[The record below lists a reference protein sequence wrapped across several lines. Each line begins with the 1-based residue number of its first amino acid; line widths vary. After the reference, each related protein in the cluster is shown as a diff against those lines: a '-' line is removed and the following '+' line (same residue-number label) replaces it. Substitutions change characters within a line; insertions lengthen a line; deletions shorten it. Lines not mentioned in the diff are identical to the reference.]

1 MTDLAIAVDDA
12 ARFVTVVEAA
22 RDEPL
27 TATHKRAALL
37 GWFAPVRVSRRRP
50 HPGEGPDAF
59 SGVH

>member
-1 MTDLAIAVDDA
+1 MTELAIAVDDA
-12 ARFVTVVEAA
+12 ARFVTAVEAA

-27 TATHKRAALL
+27 TAPDNRAVLL
-37 GWFAPVRVSRRRP
+37 GWSAPVRVSRRGP